1 MNLIIPPHPTLA
13 VLCVSERKTTNLS
26 CLCMNQDMTFFDRI
40 PSQSTQAVPD
50 DEKVAH
56 VIADQQDRTW
66 NMSLMIPFHPSPN
79 QQ

>member
-1 MNLIIPPHPTLA
+1 
-13 VLCVSERKTTNLS
+13 V
-26 CLCMNQDMTFFDRI
+26 NQDMTFFDRI

-50 DEKVAH
+50 DEKVAL